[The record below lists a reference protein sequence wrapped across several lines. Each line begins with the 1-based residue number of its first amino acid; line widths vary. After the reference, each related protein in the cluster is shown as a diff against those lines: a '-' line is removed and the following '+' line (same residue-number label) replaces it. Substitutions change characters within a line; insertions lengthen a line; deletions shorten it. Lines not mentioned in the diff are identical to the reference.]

1 MVSPP
6 DTQDIFHTPPK
17 VSLLPSS
24 DDSLDRCVVS
34 HAINVDAESQVFVN
48 FCDGSEF
55 VDLGKDSDLGFSEV
69 QLTQEMNVEE
79 DMGSFKGKLV
89 SEENELSIDK
99 SKNYFKKV
107 ACTVEEGKKSSDGA
121 VEASRMR
128 KSGKDPGK
136 LRVLSPFICGC
147 WQNAIATRME
157 HSGNSREKMNAF
169 YVLRFL
175 SLNSDDV

>member
-1 MVSPP
+1 
-6 DTQDIFHTPPK
+6 
-17 VSLLPSS
+17 
-24 DDSLDRCVVS
+24 
-34 HAINVDAESQVFVN
+34 
-48 FCDGSEF
+48 
-55 VDLGKDSDLGFSEV
+55 
-69 QLTQEMNVEE
+69 MNVEE

-99 SKNYFKKV
+99 SKNCFKKV

-136 LRVLSPFICGC
+136 LRVLSPFICGR